1 MNRKD
6 SFILYN
12 NMFDMIEELSNE
24 EAGELIKSV
33 FQYSINGG
41 IPKFE
46 KGSIKSVVFKSIKN
60 SIDINTEKYIKR
72 CEKNS
77 ENAQKRWNQEKNIEE
92 DSRIIYVFDEKLNK
106 KEFSKSYSKG
116 FRSLSTNHIYINFE
130 EIYQEQERLIKLK
143 QFDKIK
149 AIFNYNK
156 DDLYY
161 GEEF

>member
-33 FQYSINGG
+33 FQYSINGAT
-41 IPKFE
+41 PKFE

-77 ENAQKRWNQEKNIEE
+77 ENAQKRWNQEKNVEE
-92 DSRIIYVFDEKLNK
+92 DFRIVYVFDKKLNQ

-116 FRSLSTNHIYINFE
+116 FRSLYTSHLYNSFE
-130 EIYQEQERLIKLK
+130 EIYQEQQRFIKLK
-143 QFDKIK
+143 QFDKIRD
-149 AIFNYNK
+149 IFNYNK
-156 DDLYY
+156 DDLYDE
-161 GEEF
+161 EEF